1 VLEPSVE
8 EANPLTSTNMRQLAT
23 LFCLAVLCVTSASAQ
38 WNLAQDSK
46 ASLTAQT
53 VALYDA
59 RQTSTGVEVLLKS
72 ETTGGIQDEISIWR
86 TGTGST
92 AYTLAD
98 AAAYDPTLVNMPTPA
113 AIEAQCKAA
122 VLKGLAD
129 GRQTQPTSGVT
140 TTQVWYND
148 YGTARTMNFE
158 IRWDAKGMPT
168 VTRLPDTVATSEV
181 K

>member
-38 WNLAQDSK
+38 WNLAQDPK
-46 ASLTAQT
+46 ATLTDQT
-53 VALYDA
+53 VASYTVTA
-59 RQTSTGVEVLLKS
+59 TASGYEVYLKGNIS
-72 ETTGGIQDEISIWR
+72 DEVSVWR